1 MAQGDARAAAVFK
14 DGAPMNKSQTVAG
27 LIALAAA
34 VVASQMLSGI
44 FRLAG
49 VPCILVAAL
58 AIANAG
64 VLALGV
70 AIAAIVENW

>member
-1 MAQGDARAAAVFK
+1 M
-14 DGAPMNKSQTVAG
+14 AG
-27 LIALAAA
+27 LIALAGA

-44 FRLAG
+44 FRL
-49 VPCILVAAL
+49 VVAAL

>member
-1 MAQGDARAAAVFK
+1 
-14 DGAPMNKSQTVAG
+14 MNKSQIVVVIIT
-27 LIALAAA
+27 LAAA
-34 VVASQMLSGI
+34 VTASLMLSDI

-49 VPCILVAAL
+49 VPGIVVAAL